1 MKMKNTDIRALI
13 SKNGL
18 YLYQVA
24 AAMEIKQNTLSH
36 YLMKELTKP
45 QKDRI
50 KEAIKTAK
58 ARKANNEE
66 KEKDGLHTAEL

>member
-1 MKMKNTDIRALI
+1 MKNTDIRALI

-24 AAMEIKQNTLSH
+24 AAMGIKQNTLSH

-50 KEAIKTAK
+50 KEAIKTAR
-58 ARKANNEE
+58 ARKANNEQ
-66 KEKDGLHTAEL
+66 KQTS